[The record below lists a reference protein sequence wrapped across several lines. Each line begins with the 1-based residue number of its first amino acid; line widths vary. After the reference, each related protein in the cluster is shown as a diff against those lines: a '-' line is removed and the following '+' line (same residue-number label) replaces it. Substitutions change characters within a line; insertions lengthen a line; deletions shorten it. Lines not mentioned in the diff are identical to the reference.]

1 MSLYLSDIL
10 SQCVSVSLITSFCI
24 TLSRS
29 LSLSLFL
36 HYGHSLCLFFPPIS
50 PHTIRLLFSIQV
62 RSFTGSPFSDE
73 FDEDNQMAK
82 FDTNAYGIWKTN
94 PSYIHS
100 QSRYLTLYPCISFL
114 IFLPLIL
121 VLSHWLL
128 HCLSLS
134 FDASPTLSSYVPLS
148 NNYYL
153 SIYQY
158 LTFTLR
164 IAIILLLDIHIS
176 LSHLF
181 SVSLTQPLTVV
192 HFIFATL
199 FLSFLHS
206 CYNVIIIVIVLCFV
220 LIIIIF

>member
-1 MSLYLSDIL
+1 MLIFTTQTCCSFDLYQSDFSIPLILSHSISLSLSLSWSLSFLSFISTIFPVWVFYDILLISLLLNQVLSLATSLSLSSSPISMSLYLSDIL

-36 HYGHSLCLFFPPIS
+36 HYGHSLCLFFPPFS

-114 IFLPLIL
+114 IF
-121 VLSHWLL
+121 
-128 HCLSLS
+128 
-134 FDASPTLSSYVPLS
+134 VPLS
-148 NNYYL
+148 L
-153 SIYQY
+153 
-158 LTFTLR
+158 
-164 IAIILLLDIHIS
+164 ILFH
-176 LSHLF
+176 
-181 SVSLTQPLTVV
+181 
-192 HFIFATL
+192 
-199 FLSFLHS
+199 
-206 CYNVIIIVIVLCFV
+206 
-220 LIIIIF
+220 